1 MEKKKKSGASAACIA
16 SSVSSWPA
24 GGPTVLADAAANS
37 RVRRGTTTT
46 ITTTAAFR
54 WIINFKNINVQ
65 KISQL
70 TADWVAEVAEVNEY
84 VGLVEWKIYSQKET
98 KVPPHL
104 QMPATTWGTRQ
115 NKS

>member
-24 GGPTVLADAAANS
+24 GGPTVLADAADS
-37 RVRRGTTTT
+37 RTRRGTTTT
-46 ITTTAAFR
+46 TTTAAFR

-84 VGLVEWKIYSQKET
+84 VGLIEWNIYNQKET
-98 KVPPHL
+98 KVQHL
-104 QMPATTWGTRQ
+104 QMPATAWGTRQ